1 MKTILLLAP
10 LVDIPDRLRAQIKQI
25 KEGSNPQEY
34 VVCELLDVYMQAYD
48 QFGCSATPG
57 TLIAYAV
64 WFLIDKADEVWLLH
78 DPTNSKEYRLLLQ
91 AAIEFGKRIVNKDA
105 TRQNFAIRSVG
116 HPCPLDKI
124 PITAD
129 LCRQCDRL
137 VCIYKNNKKVICKIP
152 HNDE

>member
-10 LVDIPDRLRAQIKQI
+10 LVDIHDRMRKQIKQI

-34 VVCELLDVYMQAYD
+34 IVCELLDVYMQAYD

-64 WFLIDKADEVWLLH
+64 WFLIDKADEVWVLP
-78 DPTNSKEYRLLLQ
+78 DPTGSKEYRLLLQ
-91 AAIEFGKRIVNKDA
+91 AAKDFGKRIVNKDTA
-105 TRQNFAIRSVG
+105 RQNFAIRSVG
-116 HPCPLDKI
+116 NPCPLDNI
-124 PITAD
+124 SITAE
-129 LCRQCDRL
+129 LCLACARL
-137 VCIYKNNKKVICKIP
+137 VCMYKNMKKVICKIP